1 MVELRCCIT
10 AHYRRQ
16 LRKEA
21 AHWIHTTKPK
31 EANKSTKDARKMTA
45 AAGALLVKM
54 VIAAFSGMG
63 AATVC
68 HPLDVVRV
76 QMQTEGS
83 SYSGLGDAV
92 CGIYKK
98 DGLREG
104 LYAGVSAA
112 YLRQWLYG
120 SCRIGIYAYLLENAQ
135 NANVK
140 AGLDKNA
147 ISLHSKMLMG
157 LTSGGIG
164 SFVGTPSEL
173 ALVRMGNDKKLP
185 ENQRRNYKGVGD
197 ALTTIARDEGLPALF
212 TGATST
218 VVRACLLSACAMGI
232 TSEIKMRL
240 SGSGYFGNNGDLLG
254 GIPLLFV
261 ATLISSFAANVVANP
276 FDVVKSRMQN
286 MKKNKDGSGA
296 QYSSM
301 ADCFLQTVG
310 NEGVLKLWSGFMPAF
325 LKLAPY
331 TVISLILTDK
341 ITKIVTGKEAL

>member
-1 MVELRCCIT
+1 
-10 AHYRRQ
+10 
-16 LRKEA
+16 
-21 AHWIHTTKPK
+21 
-31 EANKSTKDARKMTA
+31 MTA
-45 AAGALLVKM
+45 AAGALLIKM

-68 HPLDVVRV
+68 HPLDVIRV

-83 SYSGLGDAV
+83 TYNGVADAAT
-92 CGIYKK
+92 GIYKK
-98 DGLREG
+98 DGLKDG

-147 ISLHSKMLMG
+147 ISLPSKMIMG

-164 SFVGTPSEL
+164 SFIGTPSEL
-173 ALVRMGNDKKLP
+173 ALVRMGNDRKLP
-185 ENQRRNYKGVGD
+185 VEKRRNYKGVGN
-197 ALTTIARDEGLPALF
+197 AISRIARDEGFPALF
-212 TGATST
+212 TGAPAT
-218 VVRACLLSACAMGI
+218 VLRACLLSACAMGI

-240 SGSGYFGNNGDLLG
+240 SSSGLFGEDGRMFG
-254 GIPLLFV
+254 GLPLLFV
-261 ATLISSFAANVVANP
+261 ATLISSLAANTVANP
-276 FDVVKSRMQN
+276 FDVVKSRMQST
-286 MKKNKDGSGA
+286 GEGA
-296 QYSSM
+296 TQYSSM
-301 ADCFLQTVG
+301 LDCFLQTVG
-310 NEGVLKLWSGFMPAF
+310 NEGVFKLWSGFVPAF

-331 TVISLILTDK
+331 TVISLTLTDQ

>member
-1 MVELRCCIT
+1 MG
-10 AHYRRQ
+10 
-16 LRKEA
+16 
-21 AHWIHTTKPK
+21 
-31 EANKSTKDARKMTA
+31 A
-45 AAGALLVKM
+45 AAGALLLKM

-68 HPLDVVRV
+68 HPLDVIRV

-83 SYSGLGDAV
+83 TYNGVADAAV
-92 CGIYKK
+92 GIYQK
-98 DGLREG
+98 DGIKDG

-135 NANVK
+135 NENVA
-140 AGLDKNA
+140 AGLAKNA
-147 ISLHSKMLMG
+147 ISLPSKMLFG

-173 ALVRMGNDKKLP
+173 ALVRMSNDKKLP
-185 ENQRRNYKGVGD
+185 LEQRRNYNGVGNCISR
-197 ALTTIARDEGLPALF
+197 IAKEEGYPALF
-212 TGATST
+212 TGAPAT
-218 VVRACLLSACAMGI
+218 VLRACLLSACAMGI

-240 SGSGYFGNNGDLLG
+240 SGSGFFGADGKSYG

-261 ATLISSFAANVVANP
+261 ATLVSSFAANIVANP

-286 MKKNKDGSGA
+286 MVIEKDGSA

-301 ADCFLQTVG
+301 VDCFLQTVG
-310 NEGVLKLWSGFMPAF
+310 NEGVLKLWSGFVAAF
-325 LKLAPY
+325 LKLAP
-331 TVISLILTDK
+331 
-341 ITKIVTGKEAL
+341 

>member
-1 MVELRCCIT
+1 MNDDISI
-10 AHYRRQ
+10 Y
-16 LRKEA
+16 
-21 AHWIHTTKPK
+21 
-31 EANKSTKDARKMTA
+31 N
-45 AAGALLVKM
+45 
-54 VIAAFSGMG
+54 SGMG

-83 SYSGLGDAV
+83 SYNNAKDAI
-92 CGIYKK
+92 CGIYQK
-98 DGLREG
+98 DGLKDG

-135 NANVK
+135 NANIK

-147 ISLHSKMLMG
+147 ISLPSKMLFG

-173 ALVRMGNDKKLP
+173 ALVRMSNDKKLP
-185 ENQRRNYKGVGD
+185 ADKRRNYKGVGD
-197 ALTTIARDEGLPALF
+197 CITRIGKEEGLPALF
-212 TGATST
+212 TGAPAT
-218 VVRACLLSACAMGI
+218 VLRACLLSACAMGI

-240 SGSGYFGNNGDLLG
+240 SGSGYFGDDGKLLG
-254 GIPLLFV
+254 GVPLLFV
-261 ATLISSFAANVVANP
+261 ATLFSSFAANTVANP
-276 FDVVKSRMQN
+276 FDVVKSRMQ
-286 MKKNKDGSGA
+286 DGSS
-296 QYSSM
+296 QYNSLV
-301 ADCFLQTVG
+301 DCFLKTVQ
-310 NEGVLKLWSGFMPAF
+310 NEGVLKLWSGFVPAF

>member
-1 MVELRCCIT
+1 
-10 AHYRRQ
+10 
-16 LRKEA
+16 
-21 AHWIHTTKPK
+21 
-31 EANKSTKDARKMTA
+31 MTA

-68 HPLDVVRV
+68 HPLDVIRV
-76 QMQTEGS
+76 QMQTEGNT
-83 SYSGLGDAV
+83 YSGVSDAAA
-92 CGIYKK
+92 GIYKK
-98 DGLREG
+98 DGVKDG

-135 NANVK
+135 NANVD

-147 ISLHSKMLMG
+147 ISLPSKMLMG

-173 ALVRMGNDKKLP
+173 ALVRMSNDKKLP
-185 ENQRRNYKGVGD
+185 AERRRNYQGVGNC
-197 ALTTIARDEGLPALF
+197 IARIAKEEGLPALF
-212 TGATST
+212 TGAPAT
-218 VVRACLLSACAMGI
+218 VLRACLLSACAMGI
-232 TSEIKMRL
+232 TSEVKLRL
-240 SGSGYFGNNGDLLG
+240 SGTGLFGDDGKMWG
-254 GIPLLFV
+254 GVPLLFV
-261 ATLISSFAANVVANP
+261 ATLVSSFCANVVANP

-286 MKKNKDGSGA
+286 MVVEKDGTS

-301 ADCFLQTVG
+301 IDCFLQTAG
-310 NEGVLKLWSGFMPAF
+310 NEGVLKLWSGFVPAF

-331 TVISLILTDK
+331 TVISLTLTDK